1 MRVSFKKYMSSEQV
15 MLKYLWKITIT
26 AMCVIALFL
35 LMKPMVS
42 VCGASLTGFELAEAN
57 VWGMTF
63 LLSPI
68 MILAVIFGRLSNRCM
83 TCLLLAISLLSTTAT
98 CSVCDAFS
106 PNGVRLPALTWYIS
120 LVIGALVYSY
130 LWLNMFSGGR
140 FNE

>member
-1 MRVSFKKYMSSEQV
+1 MKVSLKKYTSSEQV
-15 MLKYLWKITIT
+15 ILKCLLKITIA

-42 VCGASLTGFELAEAN
+42 IDGASLTGFELADAN

-63 LLSPI
+63 ILSPI
-68 MILAVIFGRLSNRCM
+68 MILAVIFSRLSNRCM

-98 CSVCDAFS
+98 CSVLNVFS